1 MEQLT
6 EEEISLVLDTYM
18 YMEYH
23 GAQDGD
29 SVSEILTQMEKM
41 EEYCPG
47 GKHYGEYQILSQAAQ
62 NEQIGNLQLY
72 HDSRRMGFDSGTNA
86 CTFVD
91 REQNR
96 VFVAYRGT
104 GDGEWPDNGLGLT
117 QEFTTQQQRAVDYF
131 DRVVQEEELDGSQR
145 VIVTGH
151 SKGGNKA
158 VFVTMESSYAD
169 RIDRCY
175 SVDGQGF
182 SEAAEQ
188 RFRRKYS
195 TEEYDARVQK
205 LYGVYGENDY
215 VSPLGHSLVPKEH
228 ISYIRTPVEKENLAG
243 YHDIKYLFA
252 TLTFDVAAGAYVTT
266 FSGRKNE
273 EVSKRGDL
281 GNYAAALSDEVM
293 ELPVGERSG
302 AAGVL
307 MQLIEGFSGRKDGL
321 NGEKLTWSDLMNFV
335 TNGIPAIVTTTLGSG
350 EGGRLLGQ
358 ALFGDSFLRELPA
371 GMLLAADY
379 EALGREAGSLKGLA
393 KETQRIG
400 EELHGYAA
408 QIPWYML
415 QKQLLSGHLQRISED
430 LQEFSVKMDQ
440 LSDQQE
446 QIAENYAAADRQSM
460 DLAAAVL

>member
-18 YMEYH
+18 YMQYH
-23 GAQDGD
+23 EAKDGD
-29 SVSEILTQMEKM
+29 TVSDILSQMEGR
-41 EEYCPG
+41 EEYSPG
-47 GKHYGEYQILSQAAQ
+47 GKYYGEYRILSQAAQ

-72 HDSRRMGFDSGTNA
+72 HDSYQMGFDSGTNA

-91 REQNR
+91 AKQDR
-96 VFVAYRGT
+96 VFVVYRGT

-182 SEAAEQ
+182 SEAADQ
-188 RFRRKYS
+188 RFRRKYTS
-195 TEEYDARVQK
+195 EEYESRVQK
-205 LYGVYGENDY
+205 LYGVYGENDF
-215 VSPLGHSLVPKEH
+215 VSPLGCGLIPEDH
-228 ISYIRTPVEKENLAG
+228 ISYIRTPVEKSNIAG

-252 TLTFDVAAGAYVTT
+252 TLTFDVAAGVYVTT

-273 EVSKRGDL
+273 EVSQRGNL
-281 GNYAAALSDEVM
+281 GNYVAELSDAVM
-293 ELPVGERSG
+293 ALPSEERSG

-307 MQLIEGFSGRKDGL
+307 MRFVEGFSGRKDGL
-321 NGEKLTWSDLMNFV
+321 NGEKLTWADFMSFV
-335 TNGIPAIVTTTLGSG
+335 KEGIPAIVTTTFGSG

-358 ALFGDSFLRELPA
+358 ALFGDSFLKELPA
-371 GMLLAADY
+371 GILLEADY
-379 EALGREAGSLKGLA
+379 LSVEREAAALKELA
-393 KETQRIG
+393 GEVQGIG
-400 EELHGYAA
+400 EEMQDYTA
-408 QIPWYML
+408 QLPWYML
-415 QKQLLSGHLQRISED
+415 QKQVISIRIGRIVED
-430 LQEFSVKMDQ
+430 LQEISVKIDQ
-440 LSDQQE
+440 MSQQQE
-446 QIAENYAAADRQSM
+446 QIARNYADADDRSEE
-460 DLAAAVL
+460 LAAAVL

>member
-23 GAQDGD
+23 QAQDGD
-29 SVSEILTQMEKM
+29 TVSEILTHMETM
-41 EEYCPG
+41 EEYRPG
-47 GKHYGEYQILSQAAQ
+47 GEHYGEYQILSQAAQ

-72 HDSRRMGFDSGTNA
+72 HDSQNMGFDSGTNA

-91 REQNR
+91 KENNR

-117 QEFTTQQQRAVDYF
+117 QEFTIQQQRSVDYF

-182 SEAAEQ
+182 SEAADQ
-188 RFRRKYS
+188 RFRRKY
-195 TEEYDARVQK
+195 TAEEYEERKQK
-205 LYGVYGENDY
+205 LYGVYGENDF
-215 VSPLGHSLVPKEH
+215 VSPLGCGLIPEEH
-228 ISYIRTPVEKENLAG
+228 ISYIRTPVEKSNMAG

-252 TLTFDVAAGAYVTT
+252 ALTFDAAAGVYVTT

-273 EVSKRGDL
+273 EVSQRGDL
-281 GNYAAALSDEVM
+281 GNYVAELSDAVM
-293 ELPVGERSG
+293 ALPVEERSG

-307 MQLIEGFSGRKDGL
+307 MQFVEGFSGRKDGL
-321 NGEKLTWSDLMNFV
+321 NGEKLTWSDFMSFV
-335 TNGIPAIVTTTLGSG
+335 KKGIPAIVATTFGSG

-358 ALFGDSFLRELPA
+358 AIFGESFLQELPVGMVLEADYRSIGSEAETLREL
-371 GMLLAADY
+371 
-379 EALGREAGSLKGLA
+379 S
-393 KETQRIG
+393 KEIRAIS
-400 EELHGYAA
+400 EEVQDYAA
-408 QIPWYML
+408 QLPWYML
-415 QKQLLSGHLQRISED
+415 CKQVLSVQMKRIAED
-430 LQEFSVKMDQ
+430 LQEFAVKTDT
-440 LSDQQE
+440 LSEQQK
-446 QIAENYAAADRQSM
+446 QIAQNYADADSRSEE
-460 DLAAAVL
+460 LAAAVS